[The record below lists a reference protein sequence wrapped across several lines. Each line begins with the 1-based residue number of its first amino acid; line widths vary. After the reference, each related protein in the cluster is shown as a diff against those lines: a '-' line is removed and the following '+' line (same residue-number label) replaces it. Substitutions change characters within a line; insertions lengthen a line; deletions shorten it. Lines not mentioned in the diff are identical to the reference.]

1 MATRAGKQSPNNH
14 MVKDFDIFLG
24 VDNEEHI
31 WVESAGSLEEAE
43 ARVRELA
50 LTRPGKY
57 LVIGHKTGDRVVIA
71 LD

>member
-1 MATRAGKQSPNNH
+1 
-14 MVKDFDIFLG
+14 MVKAFDIFLG
-24 VDNEEHI
+24 VDHDEHV

-43 ARVRELA
+43 ARVQQLA

-57 LVIGHKTGDRVVIA
+57 LIIGHKTGDRVVIA